1 MTLRRK
7 LIASFLVAAAVPTL
21 LAGAIGVYGVYQNQI
36 ELAQRFQEETAKRAA
51 TRIEVY
57 MEIAMAHL
65 EMLVRLN
72 DIGAMADGDLKKL
85 LDAFLRHR
93 GRTHPAGLMW
103 DVAVI
108 DERGAIRA
116 CASLLFDCAAQPMLS
131 GKKIAAV
138 LENARKGEA
147 YNGAIEY
154 DGATREPILLLGTP
168 VETAADGQ
176 FVGAAAGWLR
186 LEEAWDIVGA
196 MRTDQSGVVYV
207 LDEARRVLAHPD
219 PSVVLAGAVL
229 EASRGQGV
237 RPGLSGEKALVHEEP
252 LRLGDLRLT
261 VVAERPFSAIIRHI
275 RQALWEVAAL
285 LMASLAAVAA
295 LGMTMAVRIVEPV
308 EDLTN
313 RARQMAE
320 GDFSTMPPVERDDE
334 LGLLARA
341 FNSMAATVK
350 ASIDDLNERIRER
363 DRALGQLSRSHRE
376 FKRLAYISAHHLQEP
391 TRVIANYA
399 QKLERVLGNG
409 SDEAMKRSLEH
420 IQTKVHKLRELH
432 NGMTSLLSID
442 PDGLRPRPVDLA
454 AIFREQIAC
463 ARNRYG
469 ADIDSMEISS
479 APLVAADPGM
489 MRQLAENLVDNAFKY
504 KSDKP
509 LKLSFRAEQT
519 ADEILFAI
527 QDNGI
532 GLDRRYREQIFD
544 IFERLEGQDAEN
556 GAGVG
561 LALCRKIIESHDGRI
576 WLESLRNE
584 GTTVF
589 FTLKTFQEKT

>member
-1 MTLRRK
+1 M
-7 LIASFLVAAAVPTL
+7 
-21 LAGAIGVYGVYQNQI
+21 
-36 ELAQRFQEETAKRAA
+36 
-51 TRIEVY
+51 
-57 MEIAMAHL
+57 
-65 EMLVRLN
+65 
-72 DIGAMADGDLKKL
+72 
-85 LDAFLRHR
+85 
-93 GRTHPAGLMW
+93 
-103 DVAVI
+103 
-108 DERGAIRA
+108 RA
-116 CASLLFDCAAQPMLS
+116 CASLLFDCSAQPMLS
-131 GKKIAAV
+131 RDKIAAV
-138 LENARKGEA
+138 LEKARQ
-147 YNGAIEY
+147 GAEYFGVVEY
-154 DGATREPILLLGTP
+154 DEATREPVLLIGAP
-168 VETAADGQ
+168 VETATDRR
-176 FVGAAAGWLR
+176 FVGAVAGWLR
-186 LEEAWDIVGA
+186 LKEAWDIVGA
-196 MRTDQSGVVYV
+196 MRMGQSGAVYI
-207 LDEARRVLAHPD
+207 LDEDRRVLAHPD
-219 PSVVLAGAVL
+219 PSVVLARAVL
-229 EASRGQGV
+229 ETPQLQGV
-237 RPGLSGEKALVHEEP
+237 RPGLSREKALVHEEP
-252 LRLGDLRLT
+252 LRRGNLRLT
-261 VVAERPFSAIIRHI
+261 VVAERPFSEIVRHI

-285 LMASLAAVAA
+285 LMASLAAVAV
-295 LGMTMAVRIVEPV
+295 LGLTMAVRIVEPV

-376 FKRLAYISAHHLQEP
+376 LKRLAYISAHHLQEP

-469 ADIDSMEISS
+469 TDIDSMEISS

-489 MRQLAENLVDNAFKY
+489 MRQLVENLVDNAFKY

-519 ADEILFAI
+519 EDEILFAI

-544 IFERLEGQDAEN
+544 IFERLGGQDAEN

-576 WLESLRNE
+576 WLESLCNE

-589 FTLKTFQEKT
+589 FYT